1 MALFLEDSQKVTQKK
16 IPIPQNAK
24 KVFKAME
31 KVYEPYLDKAEG
43 GHVLKSL
50 ASDKHYNNKG
60 NNADNNGEEK
70 KIDTVSVDDAKVR
83 LHRMDKFS
91 PNSIQ
96 YQMFGGELAKNIY
109 KDGIEKARSVSTVDA
124 VKPPKPTSNAEV
136 KPAVVKTKEIS
147 TPNGKISYTV
157 TAENKKPKKIY
168 ISEDAVRKIYEDYRQ
183 LKLPFKNDSGKGY
196 DYKENYELYID
207 FLESIGKYGRLGNYT
222 GDNYESTA
230 RNLAWQAYTEY
241 MNEWDIDDA
250 LLSFIINDMFLDA
263 RSENEIE
270 TYFNLPEEILANVD
284 EISNLSDEL
293 DLDYT
298 LDSIYKYLTDDGIK
312 LFNEESFKVFKGYL
326 EDILYGIETDDRGLI
341 YVEREISVPNL
352 LGTQFD
358 SSLSPEEKDFFN
370 HLKGMYNSVGVCWS
384 WEKEGGEAYCGIGFG
399 NIKTD
404 YITLRGWTSP
414 DSINWMM
421 TMEVNTQMGCQER
434 ELRLKEGSIVE
445 VDEIIITGYD
455 VDKSIKGKNI
465 LSNPILIPA

>member
-16 IPIPQNAK
+16 ITIPQNAK

-124 VKPPKPTSNAEV
+124 VKPPKPTSNAEL

-168 ISEDAVRKIYEDYRQ
+168 ISENAVRKIYEDYRQ

-207 FLESIGKYGRLGNYT
+207 FLESIGKYGKLGSYNGESPYQIISDLEANVYSKFIEAW
-222 GDNYESTA
+222 GDVI
-230 RNLAWQAYTEY
+230 EY
-241 MNEWDIDDA
+241 A
-250 LLSFIINDMFLDA
+250 CYAFNDMFCEA
-263 RSENEIE
+263 NENNEIE
-270 TYFNLPEEILANVD
+270 RYFRIPKEYLENCEYDISNELRLYRSKSLN
-284 EISNLSDEL
+284 EIS
-293 DLDYT
+293 
-298 LDSIYKYLTDDGIK
+298 KYLTDEGLK
-312 LFNEESFKVFKGYL
+312 KFKK
-326 EDILYGIETDDRGLI
+326 ELYKRMSYYIDEINFEKDKRGLI
-341 YVEREISVPNL
+341 YVEREISIPDIFN
-352 LGTQFD
+352 TQYSD
-358 SSLSPEEKDFFN
+358 AITPDNSDFFKM
-370 HLKGMYNSVGVCWS
+370 LSEKYKGVGVCWS
-384 WEKEGGEAYCGIGFG
+384 FEKNNGEAYWAESFNGINSDF
-399 NIKTD
+399 IL
-404 YITLRGWTSP
+404 LRGWVSP
-414 DSINWMM
+414 DSVDWES
-421 TMEVNTQMGCQER
+421 TMLQCLYMRNQET

-445 VDEIIITGYD
+445 VDEAIIKISL
-455 VDKSIKGKNI
+455 KNHEFEGKNI
-465 LSNPILIPA
+465 LNKPILVPA